1 MNNNKLIPI
10 NFLNNNNNHHNQVI
24 NIKYLKN
31 NKDIVHRKQFLRNI
45 NIRISLIMQINFWL
59 N

>member
-1 MNNNKLIPI
+1 MNNNKLIQI
-10 NFLNNNNNHHNQVI
+10 NFLNNNNNLNKVI

-31 NKDIVHRKQFLRNI
+31 NKDIVHRNQFHRNI